1 MTTRITTLVEIS
13 RTVREKM
20 RAHENLNQL
29 SFDLRIA
36 QPTLHH
42 IMTGRTK
49 HPRSD
54 IVDKLC
60 AHFGITIV
68 AVEQEAA

>member
-1 MTTRITTLVEIS
+1 MVEIS
-13 RTVREKM
+13 RTVREKL
-20 RAHENLNQL
+20 RAHENLQQL

-54 IVDKLC
+54 IVDRLC
-60 AHFGITIV
+60 TYFGIQIV
-68 AVEQEAA
+68 AVTKDAA